1 MSTAQRPLELILA
14 RNLMTSLSTPA
25 FLTDESGALIFY
37 NDAAG
42 HLLGRHFEDVRS
54 SGASVWEQVGPF
66 DRDGSHVPIEQL
78 PLTIALRNGSPAHA
92 SLRIRTFA
100 GTDHDIEVSALPI
113 VSAEGSRGA
122 MAFFWPDGEH
132 PS

>member
-42 HLLGRHFEDVRS
+42 HLLGRRFEEVRAD
-54 SGASVWEQVGPF
+54 GTPVWEQVGPF
-66 DRDGSHVPIEQL
+66 DRDGRLVPIDEL

-100 GTDHDIEVSALPI
+100 GADHDIEVSALPI
-113 VSAEGSRGA
+113 VSAEGARGA
-122 MAFFWPDGEH
+122 MAFFWPIGE
-132 PS
+132 PSA

>member
-25 FLTDESGALIFY
+25 FLTDESGEVIFY

-42 HLLGRHFEDVRS
+42 RLLGRRFEEVR
-54 SGASVWEQVGPF
+54 GGDASIWEHVGPF
-66 DRDGSHVPIEQL
+66 DRDGHPVPIEDL

-92 SLRIRTFA
+92 SLCIHAFD
-100 GTDHDIEVSALPI
+100 GVPHDIEVSALPI

-122 MAFFWPDGEH
+122 MAFFWPDGEA
-132 PS
+132 PA

>member
-25 FLTDESGALIFY
+25 FLTE
-37 NDAAG
+37 
-42 HLLGRHFEDVRS
+42 EVRS
-54 SGASVWEQVGPF
+54 AGLTVWEQIGPF
-66 DRDGSHVPIEQL
+66 DRDGTHVPIDRL

-92 SLRIRTFA
+92 SVRIRTFD
-100 GTDHDIEVSALPI
+100 GIEHDIEVSALPI
-113 VSAEGSRGA
+113 VSAEGPRGA
-122 MAFFWPDGEH
+122 MAFFWPIGV